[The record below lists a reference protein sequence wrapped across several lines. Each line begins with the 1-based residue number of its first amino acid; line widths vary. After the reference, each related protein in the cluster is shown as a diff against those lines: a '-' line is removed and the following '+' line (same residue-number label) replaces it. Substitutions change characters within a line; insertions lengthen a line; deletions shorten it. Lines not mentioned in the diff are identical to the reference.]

1 MGCMKYSANQYNKM
15 RQFVLINESQYP
27 VGNGNLRELLDASS
41 QLTIEKKQEKSR
53 DKLHFRI
60 LKRY

>member
-1 MGCMKYSANQYNKM
+1 MDCMKYSANQYNKM

-27 VGNGNLRELLDASS
+27 VGNGNLREWLDASS